1 MGKKFYQIVI
11 SIVFFLVLFSSEVL
25 AQTVIIIPPGATLS
39 GLAIEYETTI
49 PVLLALNPN
58 IKDPNLIYAG
68 DELKIPPPT
77 TKIVIPPGATLWSLA
92 KEYNTTVSLLLAL
105 NPKIK
110 NPDLIFAGDELI
122 VPKPIPPPAPPPP
135 SPPPQ
140 LPPSPPTT
148 TEATTTQEIK
158 PTLSVSLSANPS
170 LGTAP
175 LTGVDLIANVYGTAT
190 GSINYIF
197 YCNRPDSETNI
208 TSGYCYKIENVGRTS
223 FTAFDCCDYS
233 PAGTYSAK
241 VIVERGGLVA
251 ESRVEIVVAPP
262 EEEVPPSPPPPPPPP
277 PPPAG
282 PPSCQGQY
290 PSGVQTYSVATKTI
304 PKIYQIV
311 VDPLNVNYLASQTV
325 SVSISDTNPITQVSG
340 QAITDTKTVN
350 FTLNLISGS
359 QTDGVWQGSWVLQ
372 DSICQNYQIAI
383 TATSQSGTSKVTLTF
398 K

>member
-1 MGKKFYQIVI
+1 MGKKIYQIVI

-25 AQTVIIIPPGATLS
+25 AQTVIIVPRGATLS
-39 GLAIEYETTI
+39 GLAVEYETTI
-49 PVLLALNPN
+49 PVLLALNPR

-68 DELKIPPPT
+68 DELKVPPPT
-77 TKIVIPPGATLWSLA
+77 TKIIIPAGANLWSLA
-92 KEYNTTVSLLLAL
+92 KEYNTTISLLLVL

-110 NPDLIFAGDELI
+110 DPNLIFAGDELS

-135 SPPPQ
+135 SSLPQ

-148 TEATTTQEIK
+148 TQATTT
-158 PTLSVSLSANPS
+158 
-170 LGTAP
+170 
-175 LTGVDLIANVYGTAT
+175 
-190 GSINYIF
+190 
-197 YCNRPDSETNI
+197 
-208 TSGYCYKIENVGRTS
+208 
-223 FTAFDCCDYS
+223 
-233 PAGTYSAK
+233 
-241 VIVERGGLVA
+241 
-251 ESRVEIVVAPP
+251 VEIPLPP
-262 EEEVPPSPPPPPPPP
+262 PPPPSPPPPTPAPPPSPPPP
-277 PPPAG
+277 SPP
-282 PPSCQGQY
+282 PPSCQDQY
-290 PSGVQTYSVATKTI
+290 PSGAQTYTGTTKTP

-372 DSICQNYQIAI
+372 DSICQNYQISI
-383 TATSQSGTSKVTLTF
+383 TAISDSGTSNVVLTF